1 LKFETIPV
9 NAIKPLRIDLFLSNY
24 FPDFSRTQIKK
35 MIKSGNI
42 RVNSFTVK
50 PSYQLDG
57 NETID
62 YFISLTE
69 HQNTKLKAQKIDLD
83 IIYEDESIIAINK
96 PPGLVVHPGNGNEDG
111 TLVNGLLHH
120 FDKLSNINGEDRPG
134 IVHRL
139 DKNTSGVILIAKTN
153 QAHKHLSY
161 QFEKRLIEK
170 KYFAITWGSWNE
182 EQGFIDRPI
191 KRAKKD
197 PTVFEVNSN
206 GRSATTGYSLSKKGK
221 YLNQVFFSPKT
232 GRTHQIRVHASF
244 VGCPI
249 FCDEKYGGGLKKARG
264 FLPEVAKIFNKIAKN
279 LNRQALHAEE
289 IIFNHPKTNKKM
301 TLRAPIPEDL
311 NDLLNQLSLLN
322 A

>member
-1 LKFETIPV
+1 MKFETIPV

-42 RVNSFTVK
+42 RVNNFPVK

-62 YFISLTE
+62 YIISLPQNE
-69 HQNTKLKAQKIDLD
+69 NTKLKAQKIDLD
-83 IIYEDESIIAINK
+83 IIYEDASIIAINK

-111 TLVNGLLHH
+111 TLVNGLLHY

-170 KYFAITWGSWNE
+170 NILQLHGEAGKKSKVSLTTLLK
-182 EQGFIDRPI
+182 EQ
-191 KRAKKD
+191 KKIQLFLKSIAMVEVQ
-197 PTVFEVNSN
+197 PLGIRYQKEVN
-206 GRSATTGYSLSKKGK
+206 
-221 YLNQVFFSPKT
+221 
-232 GRTHQIRVHASF
+232 I
-244 VGCPI
+244 
-249 FCDEKYGGGLKKARG
+249 
-264 FLPEVAKIFNKIAKN
+264 
-279 LNRQALHAEE
+279 
-289 IIFNHPKTNKKM
+289 
-301 TLRAPIPEDL
+301 
-311 NDLLNQLSLLN
+311 
-322 A
+322 

>member
-42 RVNSFTVK
+42 RVNNFLVK

-62 YFISLTE
+62 YFIPLPQNE
-69 HQNTKLKAQKIDLD
+69 NTKLKAQKIDLN
-83 IIYEDESIIAINK
+83 IIYEDASIIAINK

-111 TLVNGLLHH
+111 TLVNGLLNY
-120 FDKLSNINGEDRPG
+120 FDKLSNINGDNRPG

-170 KYFAITWGSWNE
+170 KYFAITWGSWE
-182 EQGFIDRPI
+182 R
-191 KRAKKD
+191 RA
-197 PTVFEVNSN
+197 
-206 GRSATTGYSLSKKGK
+206 RS
-221 YLNQVFFSPKT
+221 
-232 GRTHQIRVHASF
+232 H
-244 VGCPI
+244 
-249 FCDEKYGGGLKKARG
+249 
-264 FLPEVAKIFNKIAKN
+264 
-279 LNRQALHAEE
+279 
-289 IIFNHPKTNKKM
+289 
-301 TLRAPIPEDL
+301 
-311 NDLLNQLSLLN
+311 
-322 A
+322 